1 MRPAVEDVAH
11 DVQAVDGE
19 ALDEGRERHDEVV
32 RGARG
37 HDRCEDRLVVL
48 VADALLVARGVHE
61 LVEDVG
67 ELGLHG
73 LAHLGS
79 GVLARDPARE
89 PHEAVER
96 NEVPA
101 LRRKA
106 GRPHAIELLV
116 GVVHEGPQLRLA
128 QLVELARE
136 EHAYL
141 LADDAGAVVE
151 YVQEGLVLAMDV
163 AHEVLGST
171 GQREDRLEVDDLAH
185 GRLAVGEV
193 AGEQPAV
200 PEVEVASLFAG

>member
-1 MRPAVEDVAH
+1 M
-11 DVQAVDGE
+11 
-19 ALDEGRERHDEVV
+19 
-32 RGARG
+32 
-37 HDRCEDRLVVL
+37 
-48 VADALLVARGVHE
+48 
-61 LVEDVG
+61 
-67 ELGLHG
+67 
-73 LAHLGS
+73 
-79 GVLARDPARE
+79 
-89 PHEAVER
+89 
-96 NEVPA
+96 
-101 LRRKA
+101 
-106 GRPHAIELLV
+106 

-163 AHEVLGST
+163 AHEVLGSA